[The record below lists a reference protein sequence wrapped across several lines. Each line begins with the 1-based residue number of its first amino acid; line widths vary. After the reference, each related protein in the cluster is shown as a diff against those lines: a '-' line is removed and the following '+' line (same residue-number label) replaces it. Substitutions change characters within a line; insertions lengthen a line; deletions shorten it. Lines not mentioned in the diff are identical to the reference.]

1 MTSTQSTHSTHSTQ
15 QVHETPPKTMLVG
28 DNDSDSDNDSY
39 SDLIPIVTRLTHN
52 ACGLLAVH
60 SCLLALV
67 DESGSS
73 LQIFPSQ
80 LAPAHAVREPEEQY
94 RLEHVPLQPGEG
106 IDGRVI
112 QSRRPVVIEDL
123 AQVVSTLHLQS
134 TLLWLGLEPEHA
146 TGSLVC
152 LPLLDGER
160 CPGTLTLY
168 LPALHA
174 FTTERL
180 AQCALFAEQAAL
192 TLTSIQ
198 LARAAQIS
206 KEQQERKQ
214 AHFISLITHELRSPL
229 NAINGYLELALSGAG
244 GELNTEQFEF
254 VQRARSGSEQLYSL
268 LEDLLLISR
277 ADAGH
282 LHLNRDIITLPP
294 VIENA
299 VEELELT
306 AADNGIVI
314 EVQIPRQLPRLYAD
328 AVRLQQ
334 ILRNLLNNALHFT
347 PTGGHVLISAT
358 VEERKIEEAG
368 EADTVERAETDTE
381 RAAGHIVSVADESD
395 SDDERI
401 QKVICLQIRDS
412 GRGIAPEYHQRI
424 FERFYQV
431 KEEEEL
437 RAGGQGLGLAIVK
450 MIVELHGGSVEVE
463 SEPGLGSIFLCR
475 LPCLFS

>member
-1 MTSTQSTHSTHSTQ
+1 M
-15 QVHETPPKTMLVG
+15 
-28 DNDSDSDNDSY
+28 
-39 SDLIPIVTRLTHN
+39 
-52 ACGLLAVH
+52 
-60 SCLLALV
+60 
-67 DESGSS
+67 
-73 LQIFPSQ
+73 QIFASQ
-80 LAPAHAVREPEEQY
+80 RTRPDAVREPEEQH

-123 AQVVSTLHLQS
+123 TQVVSTLHLQS
-134 TLLWLGLEPEHA
+134 TLQWLGLEPEHT

-180 AQCALFAEQAAL
+180 AQCALFAEQAVL

-198 LARAAQIS
+198 QARAAQIS

-254 VQRARSGSEQLYSL
+254 VQRARSGSEQLYSI

-358 VEERKIEEAG
+358 VEEREIEEAG
-368 EADTVERAETDTE
+368 KEETIKTAEIVEGAEKDTKQAT
-381 RAAGHIVSVADESD
+381 GHVVSVADESD

-431 KEEEEL
+431 KGEEEL

-463 SEPGLGSIFLCR
+463 SQPGLGSTFLCR